1 METRTSRNK
10 RKHKRR
16 RPIFL
21 SVLLLALIISPLAY
35 FFFPVSLTPQK
46 PAEPSQDYDIQS
58 FNENVIA
65 YDEFLSTLSSK
76 LKSFPLSKDS
86 SYYKDLQNLLDQNS
100 KLQAKLYAIKDP
112 DALSSSALELSKKIS
127 THSASI
133 KRLITTGEPSGDQHE
148 IAYEEYLFARQSYI
162 DSLKDYITTIEDS
175 YPDFATSLSA
185 QSKALSSLPLS
196 ISEEIL
202 SLENAQKEKERK
214 AQSKEIAEYAE
225 IVNPIII
232 EIPRVL
238 MEYIEELVFA
248 IDNPDYVYSSS
259 FLQMQWHLQQKYDEQ
274 RKMFHN
280 ITPPSSIDKYHKKVE
295 DSLPYLDFLI
305 FENSPDSDIQSKID
319 MLSDFA
325 DDFSKSTEELSI
337 YINN

>member
-10 RKHKRR
+10 HKHKRR

-21 SVLLLALIISPLAY
+21 SALLLILIISPLLY

-46 PAEPSQDYDIQS
+46 SSEPSQDYDIQS

-65 YDEFLSTLSSK
+65 YDEFLSTLSSE

-86 SYYKDLQNLLDQNS
+86 SYYKELKNLLDQNS
-100 KLQAKLYAIKDP
+100 ELQAKLYAIKDP

-133 KRLITTGEPSGDQHE
+133 KRLITTGEASGDQHE
-148 IAYEEYLFARQSYI
+148 LAYEEYLFARQSYI
-162 DSLKDYITTIEDS
+162 DSLENYIVNIEDS
-175 YPDFATSLSA
+175 HPDFATSLSS

-202 SLENAQKEKERK
+202 SLENAQKEKELK
-214 AQSKEIAEYAE
+214 TQSKEIAEYAE

-238 MEYIEELVFA
+238 MEYIEELMFV
-248 IDNPDYVYSSS
+248 IDNPDYLYSSS
-259 FLQMQWHLQQKYDEQ
+259 FIQMQSHLQQRYDEQ
-274 RKMFHN
+274 REMFHDV
-280 ITPPSSIDKYHKKVE
+280 TPPSSIDEYHKKVE
-295 DSLPYLDFLI
+295 DALPYLDLFTI
-305 FENSPDSDIQSKID
+305 PAFSKFDVDSKID

-325 DDFSKSTEELSI
+325 DDFSESTEELST